1 MLRTARCYSTTTNYV
16 VFSPKVVYNM
26 SQEFFTDDLR
36 PVTSFFNKVISS
48 MKQVLLW
55 VSSSKAGGRRGEI
68 LKIWMVDFLN
78 QKEKEGINYEE
89 GIHC

>member
-36 PVTSFFNKVISS
+36 PITSFFNKVTSS

-55 VSSSKAGGRRGEI
+55 APLAASSKAGGRGEGNMAS
-68 LKIWMVDFLN
+68 LMRHNHVQHFSF
-78 QKEKEGINYEE
+78 
-89 GIHC
+89 C